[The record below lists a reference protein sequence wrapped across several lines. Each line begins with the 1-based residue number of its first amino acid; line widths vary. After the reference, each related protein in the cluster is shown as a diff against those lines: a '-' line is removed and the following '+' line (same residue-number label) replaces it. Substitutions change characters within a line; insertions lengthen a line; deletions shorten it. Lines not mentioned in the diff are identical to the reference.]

1 MTMNTLRRF
10 LANSLSILTP
20 PSLERGLGWAATLCL
35 GMGLTSCTDH
45 YDLGKLQNPSKLV
58 VYCFPA
64 TDDTT
69 YINVTASVGVKKF
82 TDTRGIRTLDDAQ
95 VTYRV
100 NGQKRP
106 VHQLSALL
114 PGVDDAKGVFYVLG
128 GHQPGDRVEIV
139 VSHPDYSE
147 ATAEATMPEA
157 VPVSLDRVVSTT
169 EFDPDWYDSRTFHKL
184 LATFTDPAA
193 TEDYYAVRVCKKQ
206 YSGSATGHLYEGGQ
220 EISTWYISNID
231 DYRRLCE
238 QYPAIEWEV
247 EVSDSTISWPEIV
260 INDEPLL
267 NPLSEIDSDFGF
279 SSDFYGGFCIFSDE
293 QISGQTYTLH
303 LNIPTYNHRGE
314 ENSWGEAYS
323 VLLYRISPEFYR
335 FLKSYNDMA
344 NNELAQGGFAPVSPT
359 LSNVSGGFGL
369 LGTYAT
375 GWSNWKRTE

>member
-1 MTMNTLRRF
+1 MNKLRSF
-10 LANSLSILTP
+10 LANSLSISTTHP
-20 PSLERGLGWAATLCL
+20 FGRALGWAVALWI
-35 GMGLTSCTDH
+35 GVGLLSCTDH
-45 YDLGKLQNPSKLV
+45 YDLDKLQNTSKLV

-69 YINVTASVGVKKF
+69 YINVTASVAVKKF
-82 TDTRGIRTLDDAQ
+82 TDTRGIRALNDAQ

-100 NGQKRP
+100 NGQERS

-114 PGVDDAKGVFYVLG
+114 PGEDEANGVFYVLG
-128 GHQPGDRVEIV
+128 GHRPGDRVEIR
-139 VSHPDYSE
+139 VSHPDYGE
-147 ATAEATMPEA
+147 ATAEAMVPDA
-157 VPVSLDRVVSTT
+157 VPVSLDRVVTTT

-184 LATFTDPAA
+184 LATFTDPATTA
-193 TEDYYAVRVCKKQ
+193 DYYAVRVVQKQ
-206 YSGSATGHLYEGGQ
+206 YAGSATGHVYEGGQ

-238 QYPAIEWEV
+238 QYPTIEWEV
-247 EVSDSTISWPEIV
+247 EVSDSTISWPEIA

-303 LNIPTYNHRGE
+303 LNIPTYNHRGQ

-344 NNELAQGGFAPVSPT
+344 NNELAQGGFALVAPT

-375 GWSNWKRTE
+375 GWSDWKRTE

>member
-1 MTMNTLRRF
+1 MMNRTT
-10 LANSLSILTP
+10 ILKRIRTVLVTAILLP
-20 PSLERGLGWAATLCL
+20 LPWGGA
-35 GMGLTSCTDH
+35 GVGLTSCTDH

-139 VSHPDYSE
+139 VSHPDYGE
-147 ATAEATMPEA
+147 AKAEATVPDA

-169 EFDPDWYDSRTFHKL
+169 EFDPDWYDTRTFHKL

-193 TEDYYAVRVCKKQ
+193 TKDYYAVRVCEKQ
-206 YSGSATGHLYEGGQ
+206 YAGSATGHVYEGGQ

-267 NPLSEIDSDFGF
+267 NPEILQRHGQQRTCT
-279 SSDFYGGFCIFSDE
+279 GRLRTRVPHPLERQRRLRPPRHIRHGLE
-293 QISGQTYTLH
+293 QLEK
-303 LNIPTYNHRGE
+303 N
-314 ENSWGEAYS
+314 
-323 VLLYRISPEFYR
+323 
-335 FLKSYNDMA
+335 
-344 NNELAQGGFAPVSPT
+344 
-359 LSNVSGGFGL
+359 
-369 LGTYAT
+369 
-375 GWSNWKRTE
+375 